1 MLGIVR
7 QSRYPRRATRGR
19 TTREDHRYHFGL
31 VCLAVAGAYF
41 MPPAGPPPQFF
52 PGYEAG
58 SDHVHTKHALAALAA
73 GIVLFIIAWFAGRS
87 RTA

>member
-1 MLGIVR
+1 VKIIAIIL
-7 QSRYPRRATRGR
+7 
-19 TTREDHRYHFGL
+19 GL
-31 VCLAVAGAYF
+31 VCLAAAGAYF
-41 MPPAGPPPQFF
+41 MLPAGSLPQFF

-58 SDHVHTKHALAALAA
+58 SDHVHTKHALVSLAA